1 MIAKDATIGYV
12 PFAKDIFGPNKDMP
26 AHVKI
31 CWQDDKGRSCSR
43 ELCLSDEEIKLISNL
58 PNR

>member
-12 PFAKDIFGPNKDMP
+12 PFAKDIFGPGKDMP

-31 CWQDDKGRSCSR
+31 SWHDDKGRRCSR
-43 ELCLSDEEIKLISNL
+43 ELCLSDEEIHLIADL
-58 PNR
+58 PNK